1 MKLRGNNLIVGLM
14 LLAGLFRIQLVAQ
27 SEKQP
32 RKQSTRYVIKALS
45 TLGGTIGVGEAINN
59 KGWITGAANLL
70 GDTTQHA
77 TLWRSGVITDL
88 GTLGG
93 PSSRV
98 VGGVKNTRGEVAGGS
113 ETSNADPLGETV
125 CSTFVAGFSGQPLIC
140 LGFVWRKGVM
150 TALPTLGGNNGF
162 AFGGVNNR
170 GQIVGFAENGTQDPA
185 CPSPQVLDFE
195 AVIWGPAEGQIQELP
210 PLSGDTVGIAAE
222 MNDRGQAVGVT
233 GLCSA
238 LATAVAHAVLWQ
250 KGSAIDLGNLGS
262 QLFNWA
268 YTINERGEVA
278 GAAGVTGDSTWHAF
292 LWQEGMMS
300 DLGVLP
306 GDVMSQA
313 NGMNNKG
320 QVVGTS
326 CNDVSFDI
334 CRGFLWQDGVMTD
347 LNALIQPNSSLST
360 FIANDI
366 NDRGEIAGAAIDL
379 NTGAS
384 PGFVMIPCDEQHADV
399 ENCKDQADGIPD
411 QISGTTERPK
421 VILPESVRE
430 QLQRRAGFGPT
441 S

>member
-1 MKLRGNNLIVGLM
+1 MKSDSRKRAFRLTFLVV
-14 LLAGLFRIQLVAQ
+14 LLTIELVAQ
-27 SEKQP
+27 DQTGQHKKQ
-32 RKQSTRYVIKALS
+32 TRYIVKSLR
-45 TLGGTIGVGEAINN
+45 TLGGTAGVGEAINN
-59 KGWITGAANLL
+59 RGWISGAANLP
-70 GDTTQHA
+70 GDSTEHA
-77 TLWRSGVITDL
+77 AIWRNDRITDL

-93 PSSRV
+93 PNSRV
-98 VGGVKNTRGEVAGGS
+98 VGGVKNTRGVVAGGS

-170 GQIVGFAENGTQDPA
+170 GQIIGFAENGTQDPA
-185 CPSPQVLDFE
+185 CPCPQVLDFE
-195 AVIWGPAEGQIQELP
+195 AVIWGPAEGQIQELL

-222 MNDRGQAVGVT
+222 MNDHGQAVGVT

-268 YTINERGEVA
+268 YTINERGQVA

-292 LWQEGMMS
+292 LWQEGVMS

-313 NGMNNKG
+313 NGMNNRG

-347 LNALIQPNSSLST
+347 LNTLIPPTSSLSLV
-360 FIANDI
+360 IANDI
-366 NDRGEIAGAAIDL
+366 NDRGEIAGFAMDQA
-379 NTGAS
+379 TGVS
-384 PGFVMIPCDEQHADV
+384 PGFLAIPCDEMHKDV
-399 ENCKDQADGIPD
+399 EGCND
-411 QISGTTERPK
+411 
-421 VILPESVRE
+421 
-430 QLQRRAGFGPT
+430 
-441 S
+441 

>member
-1 MKLRGNNLIVGLM
+1 MKQYGNNLLVGWM
-14 LLAGLFRIQLVAQ
+14 LLTVLFRIQLVAQ
-27 SEKQP
+27 NEKQP
-32 RKQSTRYVIKALS
+32 LRYVIKALS
-45 TLGGTIGVGEAINN
+45 TLGGTGGVGEAINN
-59 KGWITGAANLL
+59 KGWITGAANLP

-77 TLWRSGVITDL
+77 TLWRRGVITDL

-98 VGGVKNTRGEVAGGS
+98 VGGVKNTKGEVGGGS
-113 ETSNADPLGETV
+113 ETSTSDPLGETF

-140 LGFVWRKGVM
+140 LGFVWRGGVM

-170 GQIVGFAENGTQDPA
+170 GQIVGFAETSTQDPA

-195 AVIWGPAEGQIQELP
+195 AVVWGPRPGQIQELP
-210 PLSGDTVGIAAE
+210 PLAGDTVGIAAE
-222 MNDRGQAVGVT
+222 MNDHGQAVGVT

-238 LATAVAHAVLWQ
+238 LSTAIAHAVRWQ
-250 KGSAIDLGNLGS
+250 RGSAIDLGNLGS

-268 YTINERGEVA
+268 YTINERGQIA
-278 GAAGVTGDSTWHAF
+278 GAAGVTGDATWHAF
-292 LWQEGMMS
+292 LWQDGSMR

-306 GDVMSQA
+306 GDFMSQA

-320 QVVGTS
+320 QIVGTS
-326 CNDVSFDI
+326 CNDVFFDV
-334 CRGFLWQDGVMTD
+334 CHGFLWQDGVMTD
-347 LNALIQPNSSLST
+347 LDTLIQPNSSLST

-384 PGFVMIPCDEQHADV
+384 PGFVMIPCDGQHADV
-399 ENCKDQADGIPD
+399 KDCEDQADATPD
-411 QISGTTERPK
+411 QIGGTKERPK
-421 VILPESVRE
+421 VILPESIRQ
-430 QLQRRAGFGPT
+430 QLRRRAGFVPK

>member
-14 LLAGLFRIQLVAQ
+14 LLAGLFRVQLVAQ
-27 SEKQP
+27 SEKRP
-32 RKQSTRYVIKALS
+32 RKQSTHYVIKALS

-59 KGWITGAANLL
+59 KSWITGAANPL

-77 TLWRSGVITDL
+77 TLWRGGVITDL

-93 PSSRV
+93 PGSRV

-113 ETSNADPLGETV
+113 ETAIQDPLGETF
-125 CSTFVAGFSGQPLIC
+125 CSTFVAAFSGQSLIC
-140 LGFVWRKGVM
+140 LGFVWRNGVM
-150 TALPTLGGNNGF
+150 TPLPTLGGNNSF

-170 GQIVGFAENGTQDPA
+170 GQIAGFAENAVQDPA
-185 CPSPQVLDFE
+185 CTAPEVLDFE
-195 AVIWGPAEGQIQELP
+195 AVIWGPKEGEIQELP
-210 PLSGDTVGIAAE
+210 PLVGDSVGIATE
-222 MNDRGQAVGVT
+222 VNNHGQAVGASA
-233 GLCSA
+233 LCSA
-238 LATAVAHAVLWQ
+238 FVTGIVHAVLWQ
-250 KGSAIDLGNLGS
+250 NGAAIDLGNLGS
-262 QLFNWA
+262 QIGNWA
-268 YTINERGEVA
+268 YSINDRGQVVGA
-278 GAAGVTGDSTWHAF
+278 GGVTGGNTWHAF
-292 LWQEGMMS
+292 LWQDGAMT

-306 GDVMSQA
+306 GDFMSQA

-326 CNDVSFDI
+326 CNDVFFDV
-334 CRGFLWQDGVMTD
+334 CHGFLWQDGVMTD
-347 LNALIQPNSSLST
+347 LNTLIQPNSSLST

-379 NTGAS
+379 KTGAS

-399 ENCKDQADGIPD
+399 EDCKDQADGIPD
-411 QISGTTERPK
+411 QIGGTKERPK

-430 QLQRRAGFGPT
+430 QLRRRAGFGPT

>member
-1 MKLRGNNLIVGLM
+1 MKQHGNNLLVGWV
-14 LLAGLFRIQLVAQ
+14 LLTVLFRIQLVAQ
-27 SEKQP
+27 NEKQP
-32 RKQSTRYVIKALS
+32 THYVIRALS
-45 TLGGTIGVGEAINN
+45 TLGGTVGVGEAINN
-59 KGWITGAANLL
+59 KGWITGAANLP

-77 TLWRSGVITDL
+77 TLWRRGVLTDL

-98 VGGVKNTRGEVAGGS
+98 VGGVKNTKGEVAGGS
-113 ETSNADPLGETV
+113 ETSIPDPLGETF
-125 CSTFVAGFSGQPLIC
+125 CSTFVAAFSGQPLIC
-140 LGFVWRKGVM
+140 RGFVWRGGVM

-170 GQIVGFAENGTQDPA
+170 GQIVGFAETSTQDPA

-195 AVIWGPAEGQIQELP
+195 AVVWGPRPGEIQELP

-222 MNDRGQAVGVT
+222 MNDHGQAVGVT

-238 LATAVAHAVLWQ
+238 LSTAIAHAVRWQ
-250 KGSAIDLGNLGS
+250 RGSVIDLGNLGS

-268 YTINERGEVA
+268 YTINERGQIA
-278 GAAGVTGDSTWHAF
+278 GAAGVTGDATWHAF
-292 LWQEGMMS
+292 LWQDGAMR

-306 GDVMSQA
+306 GDFMSQA
-313 NGMNNKG
+313 NGMNNRG
-320 QVVGTS
+320 QIVGTS
-326 CNDVSFDI
+326 CNDVSFDV
-334 CRGFLWQDGVMTD
+334 CHGFLWQDGVMTD
-347 LNALIQPNSSLST
+347 LDTLIQPNSGLST

-366 NDRGEIAGAAIDL
+366 NDQGEIAGAAIDL

-399 ENCKDQADGIPD
+399 EECKGQGHRMADQMGGIK
-411 QISGTTERPK
+411 ERPQ
-421 VILPESVRE
+421 VILPESVRQ
-430 QLQRRAGFGPT
+430 QLRRRAGFVPT